1 MDVPVPRKPPTVR
14 LRRLSGELKRLR
26 LAAGLSQET
35 VAERTGFDK
44 SSMYR
49 IERALNKPQRRTV
62 ITLLDLYGVTDE
74 GERAELLNL
83 LKDAGKQNW
92 FQVYEEYLSDQY
104 ATYIGFEGEADALSN
119 YESLFVPGLLQTEDY
134 ARAVIHGVAPA
145 LADEEVD
152 QRVQVRMQ
160 RQRVL
165 AQPEPVKLW
174 VIVDEAVIR
183 RQVGGE
189 EVTRIQMQ
197 HLVDAAKAPT
207 ITLQVVPFGAGAHPG
222 MPGSFVVMEFPDPSD
237 PALVYTDSM
246 AGDLFLEKDSDVQR
260 YRSTFQQLAAQ
271 ALSPAETAK
280 ILRSAAKAA

>member
-1 MDVPVPRKPPTVR
+1 
-14 LRRLSGELKRLR
+14 
-26 LAAGLSQET
+26 LAAGLSQEA

-62 ITLLDLYGVTDE
+62 TTLLDLYGVTDE
-74 GERAELLNL
+74 GQRGDLLAL

-92 FQVYEEYLSDQY
+92 FQAYEEYLSEQY
-104 ATYIGFEGEADALSN
+104 QTYIGFEGEASALSN

-134 ARAVIHGVAPA
+134 ARAVIRGVAPA
-145 LADEEVD
+145 LADDEVD

-165 AQPEPVKLW
+165 NQAEPIKLW
-174 VIVDEAVIR
+174 AIVDEAVTL

-189 EVTRIQMQ
+189 AVTRAQMQ
-197 HLVDAAKAPT
+197 HLVDVVKAPHV
-207 ITLQVVPFGAGAHPG
+207 TLQVVPFDAGAHPG

-246 AGDLFLEKDSDVQR
+246 AGDVFLEKDTDVQR

-271 ALSPAETAK
+271 ALSPAETQK
-280 ILRSAAKAA
+280 ILRQAAKAA